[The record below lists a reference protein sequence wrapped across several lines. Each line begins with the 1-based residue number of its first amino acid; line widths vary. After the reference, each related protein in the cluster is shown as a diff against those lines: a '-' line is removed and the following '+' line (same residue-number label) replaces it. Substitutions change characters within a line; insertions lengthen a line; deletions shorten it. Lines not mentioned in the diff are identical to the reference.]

1 MKRLI
6 SLILAVFI
14 TIVAFAQ
21 SNVTAVKQRSVASFN
36 DNYQRQTA
44 VPFVNSHLYKKQ
56 LVIAQQNTNT
66 GSQRAVSVETLGTA
80 GNLFTII
87 NGEVKSICADDDL
100 NTVVFAHRTNPD
112 DTLPFPNENVGMYR
126 YDVSYDGGATW
137 TNDIGVLNPSASQDT
152 LAGRYP

>member
-6 SLILAVFI
+6 SVTLAIFI

-36 DNYQRQTA
+36 DNFQRQTA

-56 LVIAQQNTNT
+56 LVLAQQTSNT
-66 GSQRAVSVETLGTA
+66 GSQRAVSVQTLGTA

-87 NGEVKSICADDDL
+87 
-100 NTVVFAHRTNPD
+100 R
-112 DTLPFPNENVGMYR
+112 
-126 YDVSYDGGATW
+126 
-137 TNDIGVLNPSASQDT
+137 
-152 LAGRYP
+152 